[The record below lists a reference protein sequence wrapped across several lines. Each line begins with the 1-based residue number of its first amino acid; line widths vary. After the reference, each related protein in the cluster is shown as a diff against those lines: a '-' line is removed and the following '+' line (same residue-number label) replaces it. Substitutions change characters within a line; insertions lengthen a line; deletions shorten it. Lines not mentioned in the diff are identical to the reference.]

1 MKRKLETEIQNSQ
14 NLPRSQ
20 RRKKERKLR
29 KEYRDNTIRIKSGKT
44 FTKSE
49 ALSRKERRELVKD
62 KNLLKELLKIIKK
75 YFP

>member
-29 KEYRDNTIRIKSGKT
+29 KEYRDKTIRIKSGKT

-49 ALSRKERRELVKD
+49 ALSRKEGRELVKD
-62 KNLLKELLKIIKK
+62 
-75 YFP
+75 

>member
-1 MKRKLETEIQNSQ
+1 MKRKLEKEIQNSQ

-29 KEYRDNTIRIKSGKT
+29 KEYRDKTIRIKPGKT

-49 ALSRKERRELVKD
+49 ALSRKDRRELVKD
-62 KNLLKELLKIIKK
+62 
-75 YFP
+75 